1 MISQYFFYICTTHK
15 NTEKI
20 MKPFLTLVT
29 FLFFTCNVVWGAV
42 RTTETIMIGDT
53 TRTFLRYVPD
63 NYNSSNPVKLLVL
76 LHGFNG
82 TMSYFE
88 ENGYNPGNM
97 ADEQNAIIVSLQA
110 LDEKDATVASFITTL
125 HNAGFIPFGTNGAWG
140 AGVSSPVNNTIITD
154 PQQWFLVTQ
163 LYSTIASEGKA
174 VLNKKVDDVNFINQ
188 VISKIKTNYTV
199 DNSKVYMFG
208 FSMGGAMAYKYAFSA
223 NPQIMAMAIES
234 GFIGNEVN
242 TSGNFPI
249 STYHFHS
256 TDDEIVKF
264 NGTLFNDSIQNIIN
278 LLAAKNNHDAP
289 TETAISNSTEE
300 DNMTVTTYD
309 YTKSGEPRLLFYK
322 ITGAEHDLAGI
333 KDINIGTEM
342 WRFFNGE
349 PLSNGID
356 ETFESQLTFYPNPA
370 KENIVVSATGDYAI
384 YNLNG
389 ELLLSGKI
397 EKGNDISVK
406 KLSKGNYIIIVN
418 SDSENLQSILTIQ

>member
-1 MISQYFFYICTTHK
+1 
-15 NTEKI
+15 
-20 MKPFLTLVT
+20 
-29 FLFFTCNVVWGAV
+29 
-42 RTTETIMIGDT
+42 
-53 TRTFLRYVPD
+53 
-63 NYNSSNPVKLLVL
+63 
-76 LHGFNG
+76 
-82 TMSYFE
+82 
-88 ENGYNPGNM
+88 
-97 ADEQNAIIVSLQA
+97 
-110 LDEKDATVASFITTL
+110 
-125 HNAGFIPFGTNGAWG
+125 
-140 AGVSSPVNNTIITD
+140 
-154 PQQWFLVTQ
+154 
-163 LYSTIASEGKA
+163 
-174 VLNKKVDDVNFINQ
+174 
-188 VISKIKTNYTV
+188 
-199 DNSKVYMFG
+199 
-208 FSMGGAMAYKYAFSA
+208 MGGAMAYKYAFSS
-223 NPQIMAMAIES
+223 NPQITAMAIGS

-242 TSGNFPI
+242 TSGDFPI
-249 STYHFHS
+249 STCHFHS

-322 ITGAEHDLAGI
+322 ITGAEHNLAGI

-349 PLSNGID
+349 PLSNSIH
-356 ETFESQLTFYPNPA
+356 ETSENQLTFYPNPA
-370 KENIVVSATGDYAI
+370 KENIEVSATGDYAI

-418 SDSENLQSILTIQ
+418 SDSKNLQSILTIQ